1 MYRPNFEQQ
10 RRHRFSNYPAP
21 HCRSIR
27 PCILSVLISP
37 VHSRSP
43 PPVMRTSGQ
52 DIQCHGGDELRAF
65 NFLLCRGSQRSI
77 ERHCGKSAISS
88 QWRIAKV
95 QTERQTAFGEIN
107 FFRRYNKK
115 KEKIS
120 RNKKH
125 LVLHHFEIFRVF
137 RTFARADGDV
147 KSVSFGGFSC
157 VCVCLRARVSE

>member
-21 HCRSIR
+21 HSRSIR
-27 PCILSVLISP
+27 SCILSVLISP

-65 NFLLCRGSQRSI
+65 NFLLCRGLRRSI
-77 ERHCGKSAISS
+77 EWHCGKSVISS
-88 QWRIAKV
+88 RWRIAKV
-95 QTERQTAFGEIN
+95 QTERQTTFGEIN

-115 KEKIS
+115 KEENLAKEETS
-120 RNKKH
+120 RASSFRNFPSFSNIRESRWRCEKR
-125 LVLHHFEIFRVF
+125 LVRWLLV
-137 RTFARADGDV
+137 
-147 KSVSFGGFSC
+147 C
-157 VCVCLRARVSE
+157 VCVCARE